1 MVFYVLLKLNI
12 LELQEFENITTL
24 KTETDNKQKM
34 RKYPSDI
41 GVSENCIDSNLST
54 VEKREPDS
62 FLCFPPQ
69 ERCAWE
75 IPEIVLK
82 VEINGLDFSLTAS
95 RLKCVIENYILIYQP
110 KLVVCIQKKRL
121 SVTVVL
127 STKNIKMTI
136 LRSKFC

>member
-41 GVSENCIDSNLST
+41 SVSENCIDSNLST
-54 VEKREPDS
+54 VEKWEPDS

-95 RLKCVIENYILIYQP
+95 R
-110 KLVVCIQKKRL
+110 
-121 SVTVVL
+121 
-127 STKNIKMTI
+127 
-136 LRSKFC
+136 